1 MTQEFSLRVN
11 GHIRL
16 VECAPDA
23 PLLYILRN
31 DLGLKGAKFG
41 CGLEQCGACIV
52 LVEGV
57 ATPSCRLPITAVQGA
72 AITTVE
78 GLGTPDNLHPIQQ
91 AFLDEQ
97 AAQCGYCTA
106 GLIVAAKALLDNQP
120 QPTAAEIRTALAR
133 HLCRC
138 GAHNRV
144 VRAVQRAAQEVAA

>member
-1 MTQEFSLRVN
+1 MTQEFALRVN
-11 GHIRL
+11 GQTRR
-16 VECAPDA
+16 VACTPDA

-41 CGLEQCGACIV
+41 CGLEQCGACMV
-52 LVEGV
+52 LIDGV
-57 ATPSCRLPITAVQGA
+57 ATPSCRLPIASAQGA
-72 AITTVE
+72 AIITVE

-106 GLIVAAKALLDNQP
+106 GLIVAAKALLDHQP
-120 QPTAAEIRTALAR
+120 QPAEREIRAALAR

-138 GAHNRV
+138 GAHHRV
-144 VRAVQRAAQEVAA
+144 VRAVQRAAQEMAA